1 MSIATEAIM
10 NLYIDHLKIGYRQVY
25 GQTNPHYADL
35 IAWVAQTV
43 IAQIGNSDA
52 AYHDVEH
59 TLLVA
64 LAGQAILQGKQKRD
78 GNVSSQDWLN
88 LMVSLLCHD
97 IGYVKGACQ
106 QDRPEHRICVTGK
119 EGKAIQL
126 PLDATD
132 ALLTPYHVDRSQI
145 FVKEA
150 FADCPEINLKAVQH
164 NIELTRF
171 PVPNDDEHKDTI
183 NYPGLVRAA
192 DLIGQ
197 LADPH
202 YLDKLPALF
211 QEFEE
216 NGTNQALGYG
226 CPQDLRASYPGFFWN
241 VVYSYIQPS
250 LVYLEFTQAGKQI
263 LTNLFA
269 NVFIVERELQVA
281 KAQDLVA
288 TR

>member
-1 MSIATEAIM
+1 MFIAPKAVM

-25 GQTNPHYADL
+25 SQTNPQYADL
-35 IAWVAQTV
+35 IGWVAQTV
-43 IAQIGNSDA
+43 VTQIANSNA

-64 LAGQAILQGKQKRD
+64 LAGQAILQGKQQQD

-97 IGYVKGACQ
+97 IGYVQGACN
-106 QDRPEHRICVTGK
+106 QDQPEKRICVTGK
-119 EGKAIQL
+119 AGDKIQL
-126 PLDATD
+126 PAHSTD
-132 ALLTPYHVDRSQI
+132 AFLTPYHVDRSQV
-145 FVKEA
+145 FVQEA
-150 FADCPEINLKAVQH
+150 FAHCPEIEIEAVQH

-171 PVPNDDEHKDTI
+171 PVPNDEAHQDTI

-197 LADPH
+197 LADPY

-211 QEFEE
+211 QEFAE
-216 NGTNQALGYG
+216 NGTNKVLGYKH
-226 CPQDLRASYPGFFWN
+226 PKDLRASYPGFFWN
-241 VVYSYIQPS
+241 VVYSYIEPS
-250 LVYLEFTQAGKQI
+250 LSYLELTQAGKQI

-281 KAQDLVA
+281 KAQDLV
-288 TR
+288 TIR

>member
-1 MSIATEAIM
+1 MSIVPKAVM

-25 GQTNPHYADL
+25 GQTNPQYADL
-35 IAWVAQTV
+35 IGWVAQTV
-43 IAQIGNSDA
+43 VTQIANSNA

-64 LAGQAILQGKQKRD
+64 LAGQAILQGKQQQD

-97 IGYVKGACQ
+97 IGYVQGACD
-106 QDRPEHRICVTGK
+106 QDQPEKRICVTGK
-119 EGKAIQL
+119 AGDKIQL
-126 PLDATD
+126 SANSTD
-132 ALLTPYHVDRSQI
+132 AFLTPYHVDRSQV
-145 FVKEA
+145 FVQET
-150 FADCPEINLKAVQH
+150 FAHCPEIEIEAVQH

-171 PVPNDDEHKDTI
+171 PVPNDEAHQDTI

-197 LADPH
+197 LADPY

-211 QEFEE
+211 QEFAE
-216 NGTNQALGYG
+216 NGTNKVLGYKH
-226 CPQDLRASYPGFFWN
+226 PKDLRASYPGFFWN
-241 VVYSYIQPS
+241 VVYSYIEPS
-250 LVYLEFTQAGKQI
+250 LSYLEFTQAGKQI

-288 TR
+288 IR